1 MSFFIKGVKGLAEL
15 AGHTPLA
22 RAEASVAKAE
32 QAVVKAEHASAPN
45 VVKAAE
51 ELGKEAVPIASKA
64 KAPMTVINEAP
75 KVGKGAGLLKGA
87 GAVAVLAGTGAGI
100 YKGNQLTNAVVDG
113 LGKVTTGL
121 GDGLGNLGGNLGD
134 GLEDLKHLAEEAKD
148 RAKNLPISDIG
159 GDVFASAKTGVTIFV
174 AIGGVVAAYQIYK
187 LL

>member
-1 MSFFIKGVKGLAEL
+1 MAEL

-75 KVGKGAGLLKGA
+75 KVGKGAGFSGWSKGR
-87 GAVAVLAGTGAGI
+87 GRSRC
-100 YKGNQLTNAVVDG
+100 DWSW
-113 LGKVTTGL
+113 
-121 GDGLGNLGGNLGD
+121 
-134 GLEDLKHLAEEAKD
+134 HL
-148 RAKNLPISDIG
+148 
-159 GDVFASAKTGVTIFV
+159 
-174 AIGGVVAAYQIYK
+174 
-187 LL
+187 

>member
-1 MSFFIKGVKGLAEL
+1 MAEL

-75 KVGKGAGLLKGA
+75 KVGKGAGFAAGA
-87 GAVAVLAGTGAGI
+87 GAVAGLAGTGAGI
-100 YKGNQLTNAVVDG
+100 YKGNQLTNAAVDG
-113 LGKVTTGL
+113 SRQTWRWSCKRT
-121 GDGLGNLGGNLGD
+121 
-134 GLEDLKHLAEEAKD
+134 
-148 RAKNLPISDIG
+148 
-159 GDVFASAKTGVTIFV
+159 
-174 AIGGVVAAYQIYK
+174 
-187 LL
+187 

>member
-32 QAVVKAEHASAPN
+32 QAVVKAEHASAPH

-75 KVGKGAGLLKGA
+75 KVGKGAGFRA
-87 GAVAVLAGTGAGI
+87 GAVGVAGLAVTGAGI
-100 YKGNQLTNAVVDG
+100 YKANQLTNAAVDG
-113 LGKVTTGL
+113 IGKL
-121 GDGLGNLGGNLGD
+121 GDGLASGLDNLGNKARDFVDPLT
-134 GLEDLKHLAEEAKD
+134 H
-148 RAKNLPISDIG
+148 LPIGEIG
-159 GDVFASAKTGVTIFV
+159 GDVFASAKTGVTILV